1 MSFYPS
7 PWKGVKIFR
16 KRKKFE
22 TLYVQQ
28 TYTYM
33 MRKKTRLVS
42 RIEEI
47 ILLSIWK
54 LQDNAYGITILEEV
68 AKATGKTWLT
78 GSIYASLSRLLKGG
92 FVVSSEGEPTPER
105 GGRRKIFYRL
115 TPQGQR
121 SLLEIKRIH
130 SIAWA
135 DLPVFD
141 VEEK

>member
-1 MSFYPS
+1 MM
-7 PWKGVKIFR
+7 
-16 KRKKFE
+16 KKK
-22 TLYVQQ
+22 
-28 TYTYM
+28 M
-33 MRKKTRLVS
+33 RLVS

-92 FVVSSEGEPTPER
+92 FVVSNEGNPTPER
-105 GGRRKIFYRL
+105 GGRRKIFYSL

-130 SIAWA
+130 SLSWA
-135 DLPVFD
+135 NLPAFD

>member
-1 MSFYPS
+1 
-7 PWKGVKIFR
+7 
-16 KRKKFE
+16 
-22 TLYVQQ
+22 
-28 TYTYM
+28 M
-33 MRKKTRLVS
+33 MRKKTRLIS

-78 GSIYASLSRLLKGG
+78 GSIYASLSRLLKRG
-92 FVVSSEGEPTPER
+92 FVVSSEGNPTAER

-121 SLLEIKRIH
+121 SLMEIRRIH
-130 SIAWA
+130 SLAWA
-135 DLPVFD
+135 DLPAFD
-141 VEEK
+141 LEEK